1 MIKKFQLKKMLEEKK
16 FLKVISG
23 MENFNK
29 ANIRAVVNSATLGN
43 AQAVDISAD
52 SENIEWVKENHT
64 RLITFVSSLSPSM
77 LVKSL
82 EWGADV
88 LELGNFDALYA
99 QGKSITKEEVVA
111 LTRELRSL
119 AGKDAVICISIPG
132 KLSIEEQVDLASQ
145 MQAAGADMLQI
156 ENLEYNSEYENA
168 KAIVN
173 AVEIPVIL
181 SGKIDSTRVEKAL
194 ATGVNGI
201 GIGNAINSKKTL
213 PEMVEEVK
221 SSMKSIEGKVRA

>member
-16 FLKVISG
+16 FLKVIAG

-29 ANIRAVVNSATLGN
+29 ANVRAVVNASTLGH

-52 SENIEWVKENHT
+52 SSNIEWVKENHT

-99 QGKSITKEEVVA
+99 QGKSISKEEVIA
-111 LTRELRSL
+111 LTRELRML
-119 AGKDAVICISIPG
+119 AGKNAMICISIPG
-132 KLSIEEQVDLASQ
+132 KLSINEQVDLASQ

-156 ENLEYNSEYENA
+156 ENLEYNSDYENA
-168 KAIVN
+168 KAIVK

-181 SGKIDSTRVEKAL
+181 SGKIDASKVEKAL

-201 GIGNAINSKKTL
+201 GIGHAIISKNTL

-221 SSMKSIEGKVRA
+221 SSMKAMEEKVGV

>member
-16 FLKVISG
+16 FLKVIAG
-23 MENFNK
+23 MENFNT
-29 ANIRAVVNSATLGN
+29 ANIRAVVNAANLGH

-52 SENIEWVKENHT
+52 SENINWVRENHT
-64 RLITFVSSLSPSM
+64 RLITFVSSLSPRM
-77 LVKSL
+77 LAKSL

-88 LELGNFDALYA
+88 LELGNFDSLYA
-99 QGKSITKEEVVA
+99 QGKSISKEEVVS
-111 LTRELRSL
+111 LTRELRML
-119 AGKDAVICISIPG
+119 AGKDAMICISIPG

-168 KAIVN
+168 KAIVD

-181 SGKIDSTRVEKAL
+181 SGKIDATKVEKAL
-194 ATGVNGI
+194 ATGVNGL
-201 GIGNAINSKKTL
+201 GIGNAINSKNDL
-213 PEMVEEVK
+213 PAMVEEVK
-221 SSMKSIEGKVRA
+221 SSMKAMEVKATV

>member
-16 FLKVISG
+16 FLKVIAG
-23 MENFNK
+23 MENFNT
-29 ANIRAVVNSATLGN
+29 ANIRAVVNAANLGH

-52 SENIEWVKENHT
+52 SENINWVRENHT
-64 RLITFVSSLSPSM
+64 RLITFVSSLSPRM
-77 LVKSL
+77 LAKSL

-88 LELGNFDALYA
+88 LELGNFDSLYA
-99 QGKSITKEEVVA
+99 QGKSISKEEVVS
-111 LTRELRSL
+111 LTRELRML
-119 AGKDAVICISIPG
+119 AGKDAMICISIPG

-168 KAIVN
+168 KAIVD

-181 SGKIDSTRVEKAL
+181 SGKIDATKVEKAL
-194 ATGVNGI
+194 ATGVNGL
-201 GIGNAINSKKTL
+201 GIGNAINSKNDL
-213 PEMVEEVK
+213 PAMVEEVK
-221 SSMKSIEGKVRA
+221 ASMKAMEVKATV

>member
-1 MIKKFQLKKMLEEKK
+1 MIKKFQLKKMLEQKQ
-16 FLKVISG
+16 FLKVIAG
-23 MENFNK
+23 MENFDT
-29 ANIRAVVNSATLGN
+29 ANVRAVVNAANLGH

-52 SENIEWVKENHT
+52 SENINWVKENHT
-64 RLITFVSSLSPSM
+64 RLITFVSSLSPRM
-77 LVKSL
+77 LAKSL

-99 QGKSITKEEVVA
+99 QGKSISKEEVVS
-111 LTRELRSL
+111 LTRELRML
-119 AGKDAVICISIPG
+119 AGKDAMICISIPG

-168 KAIVN
+168 KAIVD

-181 SGKIDSTRVEKAL
+181 SGKIDASKVEKAL
-194 ATGVNGI
+194 ATGVNGL
-201 GIGNAINSKKTL
+201 GIGNAINSKKDL
-213 PEMVEEVK
+213 PSMVEEVK
-221 SSMKSIEGKVRA
+221 ASMKAMEVKVAV